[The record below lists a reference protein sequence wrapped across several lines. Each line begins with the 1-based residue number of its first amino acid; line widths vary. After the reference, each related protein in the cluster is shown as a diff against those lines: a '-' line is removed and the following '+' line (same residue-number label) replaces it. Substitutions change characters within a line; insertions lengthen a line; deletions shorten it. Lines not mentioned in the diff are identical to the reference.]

1 MREWGG
7 GGSADWRAGGAL
19 AQFRLM
25 SGQLEVHHSALC
37 TAPVSPNLC
46 CRGPYPQPGHS
57 TREALTLR
65 PILLWQ
71 LRSSRSNAKRYCY
84 VYTVTPYSC
93 LCQQQGY
100 VCAKTREGWKRE
112 MTLRDRSEEKDG
124 GRLQREK
131 IDGTVS
137 LSFCIAPSDP
147 LPPTTSCSTSFFVV
161 FYNSWCLVL
170 RELLRVVTVLEVS
183 SASSSSF
190 NSRTSL
196 KNLKMELKLNQEVSS
211 CLSVPKCK
219 RSMDTHTNIRMS
231 KVHKIFTYCKAAGK
245 ESGR

>member
-1 MREWGG
+1 
-7 GGSADWRAGGAL
+7 
-19 AQFRLM
+19 M

-147 LPPTTSCSTSFFVV
+147 LPPTPLVPRHFSLSSIILGVWFWGSCCVWWQCWRSPPPPRPLSTPGPHWRTWRWSW
-161 FYNSWCLVL
+161 NSTRRSARASLCLN
-170 RELLRVVTVLEVS
+170 
-183 SASSSSF
+183 A
-190 NSRTSL
+190 
-196 KNLKMELKLNQEVSS
+196 KD
-211 CLSVPKCK
+211 PW
-219 RSMDTHTNIRMS
+219 THTQTYAWVRFTKSLLTVKLQAKKVDGKYSNNI
-231 KVHKIFTYCKAAGK
+231 
-245 ESGR
+245 